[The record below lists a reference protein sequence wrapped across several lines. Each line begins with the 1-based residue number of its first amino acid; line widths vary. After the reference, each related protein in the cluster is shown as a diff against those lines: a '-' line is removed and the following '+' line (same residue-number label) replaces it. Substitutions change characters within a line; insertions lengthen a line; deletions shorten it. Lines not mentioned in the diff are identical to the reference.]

1 MVQHLDSRIS
11 VEGRK
16 RKMHSKLTPSSQE
29 LAERYFDL
37 QRLRQK
43 VKIAEAGQIV
53 GPDRTKSP
61 FLASFT

>member
-16 RKMHSKLTPSSQE
+16 RKMHSKLTPSSQD
-29 LAERYFDL
+29 LAKRYLDL
-37 QRLRQK
+37 QRLRQE
-43 VKIAEAGQIV
+43 VRNAEFGQIA

-61 FLASFT
+61 PLASFT